1 MMNPI
6 WDPSDVI
13 DPVVD
18 RVWMVEV
25 TMDSTMF
32 VVAADEHEAKDLAG
46 RHWRD
51 EEIEPVSFYATETDK
66 VYGEEARLIAWGRS
80 FYKGKQLYIGDV
92 LALIERKRCGIARA
106 GIMVSPKRAQCIAA
120 IIVGVA
126 IVGFQDERA
135 VATLQG
141 LGEFFE
147 PHQRDT
153 AIVQRLGAIRG
164 ELQRRVISR

>member
-92 LALIERKRCGIARA
+92 LALIERK
-106 GIMVSPKRAQCIAA
+106 
-120 IIVGVA
+120 
-126 IVGFQDERA
+126 
-135 VATLQG
+135 
-141 LGEFFE
+141 
-147 PHQRDT
+147 
-153 AIVQRLGAIRG
+153 
-164 ELQRRVISR
+164 